1 MFWAEVFIAC
11 VLLILWSTEVAPK
24 FHLVEIF
31 SGVGEIAR
39 VYRRAG
45 LAAAEYDF
53 IHSND
58 AMNFFTAAG
67 YAFLALPLV
76 LIYLNVLQP
85 YNPKA
90 PENQSR
96 KPTRNPGPTPKLM
109 PRLAIHTTMCLL
121 PFGLL
126 VAGPDCSSWT
136 VVSRGTSWRTPVN
149 PGGHLSLEWVRNNN
163 LAVSRLLVIL
173 R

>member
-11 VLLILWSTEVAPK
+11 VLLILWSTEVVPK

-76 LIYLNVLQP
+76 L
-85 YNPKA
+85 
-90 PENQSR
+90 
-96 KPTRNPGPTPKLM
+96 
-109 PRLAIHTTMCLL
+109 
-121 PFGLL
+121 
-126 VAGPDCSSWT
+126 
-136 VVSRGTSWRTPVN
+136 
-149 PGGHLSLEWVRNNN
+149 
-163 LAVSRLLVIL
+163 
-173 R
+173 

>member
-1 MFWAEVFIAC
+1 ME
-11 VLLILWSTEVAPK
+11 PK
-24 FHLVEIF
+24 YNVVEIF
-31 SGVGEIAR
+31 SGVGQIAMQ
-39 VYRRAG
+39 YRRMG

-53 IHSND
+53 IHSHD
-58 AMNFFTAAG
+58 AMDFFGAAG
-67 YAFLALPLV
+67 YAFLALQKCILDC
-76 LIYLNVLQP
+76 
-85 YNPKA
+85 
-90 PENQSR
+90 SS
-96 KPTRNPGPTPKLM
+96 PTPKSQKTNPRKLLETTPNRM

-149 PGGHLSLEWVRNNN
+149 PGGNLALEWVRNNN

-173 R
+173 SCTYT